1 LVNLFTLKKFGIR
14 LGLLLILFF
23 LAGVYL
29 NLGNKIAAVYTN
41 SGNALFKN
49 AFHQKKVKFKQ
60 VKNEAWVV
68 KVEAVHKVLG
78 KQNWCT
84 LNIWGV
90 FYLPF
95 TLYLSLILAT
105 SFKKWKLKLSSF
117 SVGLLL
123 LISYLYCCQY
133 FKIVFLF
140 HSIEKTEP
148 NFNYNIWH
156 EMVDKVNVGFID
168 NVNTYLVMAMIIW
181 LFIVVQTVDFSL
193 SKTPNKGVK
202 Y

>member
-1 LVNLFTLKKFGIR
+1 MVNLFTLKKFGIR

-68 KVEAVHKVLG
+68 KIEAVHKILG

-84 LNIWGV
+84 LNIWGI

-123 LISYLYCCQY
+123 LLSYLYCCQY

-148 NFNYNIWH
+148 NFNYNIWYD
-156 EMVDKVNVGFID
+156 MVDKVNVGFID
-168 NVNTYLVMAMIIW
+168 NVNTYLVIAMLIW

-193 SKTPNKGVK
+193 NKTATKGVK

>member
-1 LVNLFTLKKFGIR
+1 MVNLFTLKKFGIR

-23 LAGVYL
+23 LAGIYL

-68 KVEAVHKVLG
+68 KIEAVHKVLG

-84 LNIWGV
+84 LNIWGI

-105 SFKKWKLKLSSF
+105 SFKKWKLILSSF

-156 EMVDKVNVGFID
+156 EMIDKVNVGFID
-168 NVNTYLVMAMIIW
+168 NVNTYLVMAMLIW

-193 SKTPNKGVK
+193 SKTPIKGVK

>member
-23 LAGVYL
+23 LAGIYL

-68 KVEAVHKVLG
+68 KIEAVHKVLG

-84 LNIWGV
+84 LNIWGI

-105 SFKKWKLKLSSF
+105 SFKKWKLILSSF

-156 EMVDKVNVGFID
+156 EMIDKVNVGFID
-168 NVNTYLVMAMIIW
+168 NVNTYLVMAMLIW

-193 SKTPNKGVK
+193 SKTPIKGVK